1 MAKIDARKL
10 ECPKPVLL
18 TKEEA
23 DKGAA
28 EIHVLVDNET
38 AAGNVTRF
46 LESRGYAAART
57 DDASGINICGVKSG
71 VCEKTEKKAALSIL
85 FKTDKIGAD
94 SDGLGE
100 ALMKAYIGPL
110 PKADVLPSAIALM
123 NEGVKMSLPEHSVCE
138 TLKELEAKGVKILVC
153 GTCAKHFGITERV
166 AVGAISNM
174 FEISEAVFGAEKPVV
189 LG

>member
-1 MAKIDARKL
+1 M
-10 ECPKPVLL
+10 
-18 TKEEA
+18 
-23 DKGAA
+23 
-28 EIHVLVDNET
+28 DNET
-38 AAGNVTRF
+38 AAGNVARF
-46 LESRGYAAART
+46 LESRGYAATRT
-57 DDASGINICGVKSG
+57 DDASGINIRGVKSG
-71 VCEKTEKKAALSIL
+71 ACEKTEKKAALSIL

-100 ALMKAYIGPL
+100 ALMKAYIGTL